1 MLMPPMM
8 RNPQIKTSLI
18 ISDPNNCTQVNYEIK
33 HFFQFEEKLLAI
45 QSENKSFI
53 LPAAFVNASN

>member
-1 MLMPPMM
+1 M

-45 QSENKSFI
+45 QSESKSFI